1 MLPFLEKNFSSNPE
15 GKTEDDRGVNKQLRT
30 VMSSD
35 IVHRLLHAY
44 AAAVKSIVNSAITD
58 LVVLV
63 TWRHLTSYLSKSY

>member
-35 IVHRLLHAY
+35 IVHRLLHSY